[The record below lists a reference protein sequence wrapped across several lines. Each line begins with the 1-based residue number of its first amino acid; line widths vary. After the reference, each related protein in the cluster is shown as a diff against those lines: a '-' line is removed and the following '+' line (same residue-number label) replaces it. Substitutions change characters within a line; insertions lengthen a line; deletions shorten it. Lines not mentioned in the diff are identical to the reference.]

1 MYDDHILYR
10 KKTRPVLLITIL
22 FEVLSIWTNACN
34 LNFTF
39 KSNGQRMCNEDVV
52 KSNLKFIQIK
62 YLDKCMRKLPINQNM
77 K

>member
-1 MYDDHILYR
+1 MTTTSCTE
-10 KKTRPVLLITIL
+10 KTPRPVLLITIL
-22 FEVLSIWTNACN
+22 FEVLSIWTIACN